1 MKKIYINGRF
11 LSQKT
16 TGVQRVAEEIIKELD
31 SMINT
36 ILNDNFEFVI
46 LSPKNI
52 IKDLELKNI
61 KIKKLGIFKGHLW
74 EQIILPFYS
83 KNNLLINFCN
93 TGPLF
98 KHNQIVYIHDAA
110 IYTRPKGFSKKFVI
124 WYKVLF
130 RFFSIF
136 TKKIITVSN
145 FSKDELINHLPKLY
159 KKIHVIRLGID
170 HIDRIEKDDGI
181 LEKYRID
188 KGNYILAVGSL
199 NPNKNFQIII
209 SAINQLKNFDGQIVI
224 AGGINKKIF
233 SAEFDDIKGKLKY
246 VGYVTDEELIS
257 LYSNAKLFIFP
268 SLYEGFGLP
277 PLEAMKLECPV
288 IASNFASI
296 PEVCRNG
303 VIYFN
308 PMDSNDLVNKI
319 ESIYSN
325 KINLSD
331 LTKKG
336 LKIVNNYKWNNTA
349 GELIEIIKS
358 IQK

>member
-36 ILNDNFEFVI
+36 SLNDNFEFVI
-46 LSPKNI
+46 LSPNNV

-61 KIKKLGIFKGHLW
+61 RLIKLGILKGHMW

-83 KNNLLINFCN
+83 KKNLLINFCN

-98 KHNQIVYIHDAA
+98 KQNQIVYIHDGA
-110 IYTRPKGFSKKFVI
+110 IYTRPEGFSKKFVI
-124 WYKVLF
+124 WYKVLYK
-130 RFFSIF
+130 FFSIF

-145 FSKDELINHLPKLY
+145 FSKEELISHLPKLY
-159 KKIHVIRLGID
+159 KKIHVTRLGID
-170 HIDRIEKDDGI
+170 HIDKIEKDDGI
-181 LEKYRID
+181 LEKYSID
-188 KGNYILAVGSL
+188 KRNYILAVGSL

-209 SAINQLKNFDGQIVI
+209 SAIDQLKKFDGQIVI

-233 SAEFDDIKGKLKY
+233 STESANIKGKLKY

-296 PEVCRNG
+296 PEVCKNG

-308 PMDSNDLVNKI
+308 PLDSNDLVNKI
-319 ESIYSN
+319 ETIFSN
-325 KINLSD
+325 KINLND

-336 LKIVNNYKWNNTA
+336 LKVVNDYKWSNTA
-349 GELIEIIKS
+349 IELIEIIKNL
-358 IQK
+358 